1 MEGHELFDGDEGEC
15 ELREGESGVEKD
27 LSIFDTDLLLEV
39 PVELEA
45 KPEQRIIYNTV
56 ALAGISQNEEINKD
70 AIFLDRIQK
79 LLHEC

>member
-15 ELREGESGVEKD
+15 EPGEGESEDEKD
-27 LSIFDTDLLLEV
+27 LLIFDIDLLVEI

-79 LLHEC
+79 LLDEC